1 MERQLIDKVID
12 EARDEGASLVIW
24 DRRDTFTVESDDVK
38 EIEANDDYL
47 RVKMQDGKAIVYVEY
62 DYIYKLV
69 VERDRSVRAGVRA
82 GFGAAGS
89 ESARFASMISVPFL
103 PATTAARARP
113 TKRPVSRAPGMCL
126 ICASSD
132 AGSAISWNMQSAV

>member
-1 MERQLIDKVID
+1 LIEKVID
-12 EARDEGASLVIW
+12 EAREEGASLVIW

-38 EIEANDDYL
+38 EIEKGDDYL

-62 DYIYKLV
+62 EYIYKLV

-89 ESARFASMISVPFL
+89 
-103 PATTAARARP
+103 
-113 TKRPVSRAPGMCL
+113 
-126 ICASSD
+126 
-132 AGSAISWNMQSAV
+132 